1 MGKGL
6 NNTTIT
12 QRKISMT
19 LSSDTII
26 QRNDSVIFSDIDD
39 QVVMMDLD
47 NGDYFELNTVGTRI
61 WELLET
67 PTTVNDLVKT
77 LLSEFDIAED
87 VCRTETEAF
96 INNMLRLQTLT
107 TEQAA

>member
-1 MGKGL
+1 M
-6 NNTTIT
+6 T
-12 QRKISMT
+12 SMT

-47 NGDYFELNTVGTRI
+47 SGDYFELNTVGTRI

-67 PTTVNDLVKT
+67 PTNVNDLVKT

-87 VCRTETEAF
+87 VCRTETEDF
-96 INNMLRLQTLT
+96 IHKMLDLKTLT
-107 TEQAA
+107 SGQAGTGC

>member
-1 MGKGL
+1 M
-6 NNTTIT
+6 T
-12 QRKISMT
+12 SMT

-47 NGDYFELNTVGTRI
+47 SGDYFELNTVGTRI

-67 PTTVNDLVKT
+67 PTTVNGLVKT

-87 VCRTETEAF
+87 VCRTETEDF
-96 INNMLRLQTLT
+96 IRKMLDLKTLNT
-107 TEQAA
+107 N

>member
-1 MGKGL
+1 M
-6 NNTTIT
+6 T
-12 QRKISMT
+12 SMT

-47 NGDYFELNTVGTRI
+47 SGDYFELNTVGTRI

-67 PTTVNDLVKT
+67 PTTVNGLVKT

-87 VCRTETEAF
+87 VCRPETEDF
-96 INNMLRLQTLT
+96 IHKMLDLKTLT
-107 TEQAA
+107 SGKAGTGC

>member
-1 MGKGL
+1 M
-6 NNTTIT
+6 I
-12 QRKISMT
+12 
-19 LSSDTII
+19 LSSDTTI

-47 NGDYFELNTVGTRI
+47 SGDYFELNTVGTRI

-67 PTTVNDLVKT
+67 PTNVNDLVKT

-87 VCRTETEAF
+87 VCRTETETF
-96 INNMLRLQTLT
+96 INKMLHLKTLT
-107 TEQAA
+107 TGQAA